1 MLSTRFSHSTSNLSR
16 LRLITG
22 AIRWSAADGM
32 PVGDITEAFTLV
44 VKRKNRPQELQGN
57 GRHSSAEAE
66 PFDVSSRTD
75 FSDASDQDGKAVAF
89 MIFGLSN
96 NEEVGEGH
104 FPGDGYYEVTP
115 VLKARWT
122 GGFVRPSASRQVEP
136 PFQRVTLSD
145 NNPIDHMEFSLSTR
159 PALH

>member
-32 PVGDITEAFTLV
+32 PVGDIAEAFTLV
-44 VKRKNRPQELQGN
+44 VKRKNRAQELQG
-57 GRHSSAEAE
+57 GGQHSSAVAE
-66 PFDVSSRTD
+66 PFEVACGAD
-75 FSDASDQDGKAVAF
+75 FSDASDKDAKAVAF

-96 NEEVGEGH
+96 NEEIGEGH
-104 FPGDGYYEVTP
+104 FPGDGYYEVAP
-115 VLKARWT
+115 VLKARWV
-122 GGFVRPSASRQVEP
+122 GGYGRPSASRQVEP

-145 NNPIDHMEFSLSTR
+145 DNPIDHMEFSVSSR
-159 PALH
+159 PALN